1 MPPRR
6 PAPQAPVAELAGGL
20 DAAEL
25 RRRIEQHLA
34 EHAAAGD
41 TAAIDVEEV
50 VLHSDTGKVTI
61 QHERAVVQP
70 RHQARPSSLPDL
82 AVAGAGERLLGL
94 PVEWYFRLAW
104 PYAVSG
110 AVLTAAVSWWAG
122 GAGDT
127 IRPLVAAATGFA
139 VGIAAGRRQI
149 NLGQAAVAGATAGA
163 AAGLIASLVV
173 LVTSWTFAS
182 FLNVIVLP
190 AYMAF
195 AGTLLAPLAAAAW
208 RRFRSNR

>member
-1 MPPRR
+1 M
-6 PAPQAPVAELAGGL
+6 AEPAGGL

-50 VLHSDTGKVTI
+50 VLHGDTGKVTI

-70 RHQARPSSLPDL
+70 RHQVRPSSLPDL
-82 AVAGAGERLLGL
+82 AVAGAGERVLGL

-104 PYAVSG
+104 PYAVGG
-110 AVLTAAVSWWAG
+110 AVLTAVVTWWAG
-122 GAGDT
+122 TAADVL
-127 IRPLVAAATGFA
+127 RPLVAAALGVA

-149 NLGQAAVAGATAGA
+149 NLGQAAVAGITAGA

-173 LVTSWTFAS
+173 LVTTWTLVS

-195 AGTLLAPLAAAAW
+195 AGALLAPLATIIW
-208 RRFRSNR
+208 RRWASR